1 MGFFKSITKAI
12 SNVVKKTTDPIT
24 KAAATVIGQ
33 EKGAEPVVIAAQEAA
48 APAAAQANLP
58 DKQDISTEDDS
69 TSESAKRKLNASGKR
84 SLSVARSSGTGI
96 NI

>member
-48 APAAAQANLP
+48 PAAAQANLP

-69 TSESAKRKLNASGKR
+69 TSESAKKKLNASGKR

>member
-12 SNVVKKTTDPIT
+12 SKVVKQ
-24 KAAATVIGQ
+24 ATSPVTSVVGGVLGAD
-33 EKGAEPVVIAAQEAA
+33 KGAEPIVIAAQEA

-58 DKQDISTEDDS
+58 DKQDVSTEDDS